1 MNHYIHTD
9 YKQTVEE
16 YLVVLEVDE
25 GGVGQLPLNIKK
37 EMCTRVGHDVF
48 K

>member
-37 EMCTRVGHDVF
+37 NVHGSDMMSSNE
-48 K
+48 